1 MEISVSLLYMLMV
14 QLGNG
19 TNGII
24 MNTLLFIN
32 DQILDV

>member
-1 MEISVSLLYMLMV
+1 MEMSVSLLYILLV

-24 MNTLLFIN
+24 MDSLLFIN
-32 DQILDV
+32 DQVLDV